1 MRMMQVLWVGIVVIF
16 FNACGGEEER
26 NEPSEPISQTTANTQ
41 LIVDAGDD
49 KRAVIFESILIKGT
63 VQTSNKASLQYQWI
77 RNEKT
82 LATTEAFTYVP
93 TTLGSHELTF
103 VVQDATGA
111 SSVDKMYVIVSNEEI
126 NTSIPAISKST
137 VNQYLSVVN
146 QARSVPQDC
155 GTQGTWASASPV
167 IWNDKLYSSAYEH
180 MQDLI
185 VSQTFSHDGS
195 GGESDWSGYP
205 LGIKSTQVER
215 AENYGYEWSRL
226 GENLGGGA
234 SIDTAEKIVEAWL
247 ESDSHCANLMN
258 PHFTEMGMV
267 KITDETALYTNYW
280 GQNFGT
286 PK

>member
-1 MRMMQVLWVGIVVIF
+1 MRMMQILWVGIVIIF
-16 FNACGGEEER
+16 LNACGGGE
-26 NEPSEPISQTTANTQ
+26 NNSEPSAQTSQSTTNTQ
-41 LIVDAGDD
+41 LIVDAGED
-49 KRAVIFESILIKGT
+49 KRAVIFEGVLIQGT
-63 VQTSNKASLQYQWI
+63 VQSSNKASLQYQWV

-93 TTLGSHELTF
+93 TTLGSHELMF
-103 VVQDATGA
+103 VVQDTTGV
-111 SSVDKMYVIVSNEEI
+111 SSVDKMNVIVSNEEI
-126 NTSIPAISKST
+126 NTTIPPISKST
-137 VNQYLSVVN
+137 VNQYLTVVN
-146 QARSVPQDC
+146 QARAVAQDC
-155 GTQGTWASASPV
+155 GSQGKWQSASPV
-167 IWNDKLYSSAYEH
+167 MWNEKLYSSAYEH

-234 SIDTAEKIVEAWL
+234 SIDTPQKIVNAWL

-267 KITDETALYTNYW
+267 RITDETALYTNYW